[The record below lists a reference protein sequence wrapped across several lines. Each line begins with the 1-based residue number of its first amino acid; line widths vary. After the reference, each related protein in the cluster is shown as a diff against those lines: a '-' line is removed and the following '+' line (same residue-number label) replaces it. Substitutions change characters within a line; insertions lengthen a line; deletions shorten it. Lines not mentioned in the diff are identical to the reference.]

1 MWVDLDIRYQMKLM
15 ANIDWHLKKLILKL
29 YGPVLFLQFPSNI
42 RVSGTAISDN
52 HLNRPYVTDLVHCDC
67 WSQAPPDSYNLFLY
81 LHYQPGRPFLD
92 FYTVDDSEYKLF
104 SSYKGPYSESPKFRF
119 KHLPTTPETGKLF
132 IFPTQTPHKT
142 NRGEFGLRV
151 SLDARFRPSHIDFT
165 SSDLYNDLVNDDWNT
180 NRMTS
185 LGVYWLF
192 SDKPTNTFEHKVKQE
207 LSLANSFDSC
217 YLQKRR
223 QYISKFYD
231 LYIIS

>member
-1 MWVDLDIRYQMKLM
+1 MTFPINSPTEFSVASDPDFCAIRSLVFSEIFKRLNISSFVEFDQLNSSDIVGVDLDIRYQMNLM

-92 FYTVDDSEYKLF
+92 FYTVDDSEYKLL

-142 NRGEFGLRV
+142 NRGEFG
-151 SLDARFRPSHIDFT
+151 PCQ
-165 SSDLYNDLVNDDWNT
+165 
-180 NRMTS
+180 
-185 LGVYWLF
+185 
-192 SDKPTNTFEHKVKQE
+192 P
-207 LSLANSFDSC
+207 
-217 YLQKRR
+217 
-223 QYISKFYD
+223 
-231 LYIIS
+231 